1 MRSLALSYS
10 CVRGAGFNLQIK
22 RSTSEQENP
31 SYAENLLEDTDGL
44 LRPPLEG
51 GTKQPISV
59 LSVLSGAVPGS
70 DRFLLTSASLA
81 DVIAFEGTR
90 IGLATTT
97 TSCSRTAPGL
107 AGP

>member
-59 LSVLSGAVPGS
+59 LSGVVPGS
-70 DRFLLTSASLA
+70 DRFLLTSASLG